1 MGATIASQLMWW
13 KGKDDLT
20 KLPWS
25 SRQGFVRDF
34 HLLQIA
40 IGSSYPWMFFLP
52 ADRKTKPDSVVV
64 DFSLQEKE
72 FQWLT
77 HACKSTFKWWNTWN
91 VYRTHVFVCTNA
103 DTLSYLCPIFYLTI
117 YAGYACNNV
126 DEWPRS
132 YRLSVGR
139 RDDGHWDIERSLGGG
154 QNLVEACLAVVFI
167 VELMLHFFVW
177 GPVVCGISGFP

>member
-1 MGATIASQLMWW
+1 M
-13 KGKDDLT
+13 DV
-20 KLPWS
+20 LP
-25 SRQGFVRDF
+25 
-34 HLLQIA
+34 
-40 IGSSYPWMFFLP
+40 P

-64 DFSLQEKE
+64 DFSLQGKE

-77 HACKSTFKWWNTWN
+77 HACKGTFKWWNTWN

-103 DTLSYLCPIFYLTI
+103 DTLSYLCPVFYLTI
-117 YAGYACNNV
+117 YAGYACDNV

-154 QNLVEACLAVVFI
+154 QNLVEAFLAVVFI
-167 VELMLHFFVW
+167 VEIMLQFVVW
-177 GPVVCGISGFP
+177 GLVMFAEFRDFPKQVVEVLKFLFDWSVELISTSIGRLDGIWIS

>member
-1 MGATIASQLMWW
+1 MILQNFPNQADRGLSIEISHCF
-13 KGKDDLT
+13 
-20 KLPWS
+20 KL
-25 SRQGFVRDF
+25 
-34 HLLQIA
+34 A

-117 YAGYACNNV
+117 YAGCACDNAACS
-126 DEWPRS
+126 PRWWVAKVVS
-132 YRLSVGR
+132 SLSWAKGWQTLRHREELGR
-139 RDDGHWDIERSLGGG
+139 H
-154 QNLVEACLAVVFI
+154 VFTGRI
-167 VELMLHFFVW
+167 WWKLF
-177 GPVVCGISGFP
+177 